1 MLTFRADWIVPVA
14 GPPLSRG
21 TVSVR
26 DGHVVAVGPDA
37 LTSAR
42 DVVDLGAVA
51 VMPGLVNAHT
61 HLELSWMRGRVAPAG
76 SFTDWVL
83 AMLAER
89 GLGQAAA
96 DAAERCRDGVRVA
109 LADMRAAGT
118 VAVGDVSNDLAH
130 LDQLGDSG
138 LSGVVFHEVLG
149 FRGADAPAIMDRAKR
164 RTAAPNAP
172 HGWRVA
178 IVPHAPYSVSPAL
191 FQEILRV
198 RGAAAAAPLAVHV
211 AEGGEEVE
219 LMATGAG
226 RWRDLLS
233 GMDAWDST
241 WDPPGCSPVAYLD
254 RLGFWQRGTLAV
266 HAVRAT
272 PHDLA
277 CLRDRGATIV
287 TCPRSNRYVGAG
299 DPPVAAFYRSGV
311 PVAVGTDS
319 LTSTD
324 DLNLFAELARLRR
337 LAPEVPAGRLIE
349 SATRVGA
356 RSLGL
361 DAEFGTIE
369 PGKRAALLAVRVPPS
384 TTDVE
389 EYLVGGVTP
398 DQVRWVEG
406 CR

>member
-14 GPPLSRG
+14 GPPLRRG
-21 TVSVR
+21 TVTVH
-26 DGHVVAVGPDA
+26 DAHVVVVGPDA
-37 LTSAR
+37 PTSAR

-61 HLELSWMRGRVAPAG
+61 HLELSWMRGRVAPAT

-89 GLGQAAA
+89 GRGQADA
-96 DAAERCRDGVRVA
+96 DAAQRCRDGVRVA
-109 LADMRAAGT
+109 LAEMRAAGT
-118 VAVGDVSNDLAH
+118 VAVGDISNDLAH

-149 FRGADAPAIMDRAKR
+149 FRGADAPAIVDRAVR
-164 RTAAPNAP
+164 RTGASSAPR
-172 HGWRVA
+172 GWRVT

-191 FQEILRV
+191 FREILRV
-198 RGAAAAAPLAVHV
+198 RGGEAAAPLAVHV
-211 AEGGEEVE
+211 AEGAEEVE
-219 LMATGAG
+219 LIATGVG

-233 GMDAWDST
+233 GMDAWDSA
-241 WDPPGCSPVAYLD
+241 WDAPGCSPVAYLD
-254 RLGFWQRGTLAV
+254 RLGVWQRGALAV

-272 PHDLA
+272 PDDLA
-277 CLRDRGATIV
+277 CLRDRRATIV

-311 PVAVGTDS
+311 PVAIGTDS

-324 DLNLFAELARLRR
+324 DLNLFAEVARLRR
-337 LAPEVPAGRLIE
+337 LAPEVSAGRLIE
-349 SATRVGA
+349 SATRIGA
-356 RSLGL
+356 TALGL
-361 DAEFGTIE
+361 DREFGTIA
-369 PGKRAALLAVRVPPS
+369 PGQRAALLAVRVPPA

-406 CR
+406 CC